1 MKFCASKVKETT
13 SVLPLKIK
21 NVYTYPHTFV
31 GLAGMLIILN
41 FALFYLAK
49 TKEVGKEIILQIL
62 VIFRI
67 KKKVFLSF
75 CTLFSY
81 IFWSKSRNTCI
92 ITSKWYYYYSGSRH
106 VKSMI
111 RPISIPTTY
120 MIFKKKM
127 VKTDIWNL
135 NI

>member
-1 MKFCASKVKETT
+1 MYK
-13 SVLPLKIK
+13 
-21 NVYTYPHTFV
+21 
-31 GLAGMLIILN
+31 ILN

-135 NI
+135 NIQIEFWNIVCQGSIYNYVLMFDPPVVETLLHLTY